1 MDRTFTSLKN
11 SVFEGIQISE
21 AVDRTSDAARQS
33 SLKNAA
39 LSYETISSE
48 TGNKGNQCYI
58 HRNDLE

>member
-11 SVFEGIQISE
+11 SVFEGTQISE

-39 LSYETISSE
+39 ISYETISSE
-48 TGNKGNQCYI
+48 TGNKRI
-58 HRNDLE
+58 